1 MEKLNLIYLG
11 QIKWIKR
18 GFFCLVKRHHLNV
31 HCPRG
36 LRKEKKIFIFSCKI
50 YDSTYTDDH
59 SYYDKN
65 KQRVNKHEGE
75 HTCDCILTYFPLEIV
90 L

>member
-36 LRKEKKIFIFSCKI
+36 LRKEKNIHFF
-50 YDSTYTDDH
+50 
-59 SYYDKN
+59 
-65 KQRVNKHEGE
+65 
-75 HTCDCILTYFPLEIV
+75 L
-90 L
+90 

>member
-36 LRKEKKIFIFSCKI
+36 LRKEKKYSFFPVKFMTVHIQMIILNITKI
-50 YDSTYTDDH
+50 
-59 SYYDKN
+59 N
-65 KQRVNKHEGE
+65 RVNKHEGE